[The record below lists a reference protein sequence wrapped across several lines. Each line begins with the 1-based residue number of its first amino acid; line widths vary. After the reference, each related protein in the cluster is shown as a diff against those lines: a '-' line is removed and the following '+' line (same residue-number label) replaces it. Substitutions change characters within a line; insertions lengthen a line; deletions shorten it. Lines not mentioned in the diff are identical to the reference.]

1 MEYRKHIKLVDN
13 TSKQPSKFR
22 TKSWFEVNMR
32 RICNTNTQIKS
43 KTTMRKS
50 SLCDYYDAYILVN
63 RTITITRAETDPAAR
78 NTDERNNRVTF
89 QNCATFTESSSEIN
103 ITNVDNAKN
112 LDVVKLMRQSRAIVL
127 QSLWQFHK
135 DDPNGNIT
143 DRESFRFKA
152 KIAGGSS
159 AAGNTKDV
167 EIAVPLKQLSNLW
180 RKIARIQ
187 KIAIPLIN
195 CEINLLLSRS
205 INCIITNLSDPG
217 TFETTDTQLYQG
229 YFL

>member
-1 MEYRKHIKLVDN
+1 M
-13 TSKQPSKFR
+13 
-22 TKSWFEVNMR
+22 
-32 RICNTNTQIKS
+32 
-43 KTTMRKS
+43 
-50 SLCDYYDAYILVN
+50 
-63 RTITITRAETDPAAR
+63 
-78 NTDERNNRVTF
+78 
-89 QNCATFTESSSEIN
+89 
-103 ITNVDNAKN
+103 
-112 LDVVKLMRQSRAIVL
+112 